1 MKLLFR
7 VENVSLRNYD
17 RMKIKITLS
26 KRTFRVG
33 WGGVF
38 AFVVF
43 ILQLI
48 NEIYYVCDRVS
59 GREAIARA
67 ERGGKHSV
75 CFGVEIS
82 FHNLITSRN
91 CIPSSYLPP
100 QFASI
105 TK

>member
-67 ERGGKHSV
+67 K
-75 CFGVEIS
+75 GVGS
-82 FHNLITSRN
+82 
-91 CIPSSYLPP
+91 IPFVSGLK
-100 QFASI
+100 FRFI
-105 TK
+105 I